1 MTPDKAQ
8 TIITPACKL
17 NKEIG
22 GHIMTE
28 QTKSK
33 SPNPAERSQEDF
45 VTLEEARRILDLSK
59 GTLYQYT
66 HYKTIPYYKPN
77 GRKIYFKVKDL
88 INFMERGRRSSIDEI
103 KQQALQD
110 TLKRG

>member
-1 MTPDKAQ
+1 
-8 TIITPACKL
+8 
-17 NKEIG
+17 
-22 GHIMTE
+22 MTE
-28 QTKSK
+28 RNSRPTL
-33 SPNPAERSQEDF
+33 AERSQEF
-45 VTLEEARRILDLSK
+45 VTLEQAGEILGLSK

-66 HYKTIPYYKPN
+66 FNKTIPYYKPN
-77 GRKIYFKVKDL
+77 GRKVYFKVKDL